1 MLNISYR
8 SKTYVEKLTRKYRG
22 DLNKLTDLGL
32 HRVRKNKMYSQFA
45 QKSERVLFLYLILL
59 IRGVNIHVR

>member
-1 MLNISYR
+1 M
-8 SKTYVEKLTRKYRG
+8 EKLTRKYRG